1 VPCEAVEVERVRQAA
16 EAERARQAAQAER
29 AGQAAAE
36 AERAR
41 QAERSAK
48 KEAMISEHGLASIV
62 GQEETVKRLRA
73 FASLFSG
80 TDAIRGHI
88 LLTGPAGTGKRTV
101 ARAFAVEYCHN
112 LVESIGSGLVKSG
125 DLMGVLTNLAQG
137 DGMLIGGIDRMSK
150 ECAGFLI
157 PAVRDH
163 KVDFVLDKGMFAK
176 TVNVPLQPFTLI
188 ATTET
193 ASAVPPDLTECFH
206 LTVPLVPRYS
216 DAALA
221 TICQRI
227 ARHAGLVVA
236 QDAAN
241 LIAGAAH
248 GSPHQVQV
256 MVRKLSGL
264 GKAAIE
270 ADDAAQLLSVLGLG
284 PRPRAQGELATE
296 EVDTLSG
303 IEFERLVTGLLDA
316 MGFRTEMTK
325 ASGDG
330 GIDIVASSER
340 LITGGKYLFQC
351 KRYAPG
357 NLVGSPT
364 VREFYGAVRA
374 DPEAVKG
381 ILITT
386 SGFTQQALEF
396 ARQLPIELI
405 AGDKLRELLTEYQLT
420 RPCPPSK

>member
-1 VPCEAVEVERVRQAA
+1 MRELLGFCTVCGLPLSLGDRLSGKVKHPDCATA
-16 EAERARQAAQAER
+16 EAARVAQAE
-29 AGQAAAE
+29 
-36 AERAR
+36 
-41 QAERSAK
+41 QAER
-48 KEAMISEHGLASIV
+48 EVLIREHGLASII
-62 GQEETVKRLRA
+62 GQEDAVKRLRD
-73 FASLFSG
+73 FANLFRGSG
-80 TDAIRGHI
+80 DSVRGHL

-101 ARAFAVEYCHN
+101 ARAFAVEYCHK
-112 LVESIGSGLVKSG
+112 LVESAGSDLVKSG
-125 DLMGVLTNLAQG
+125 DLMGKLTNLAQG
-137 DGMLIGGIDRMSK
+137 DGLLIAGIDRMSK

-157 PAVRDH
+157 SAVRDY

-176 TVNVPLQPFTLI
+176 TVNVPLKRFTLI
-188 ATTET
+188 ATSEAT
-193 ASAVPPDLTECFH
+193 SAIPPDLRECFH
-206 LTVPLVPRYS
+206 LTASLVPRYS

-227 ARHAGLVVA
+227 ARVAGLVIVP
-236 QDAAN
+236 DAAN
-241 LIAGAAH
+241 LIAGAVQ
-248 GSPHQVQV
+248 GSPHQAALTI
-256 MVRKLSGL
+256 RKLAAL

-270 ADDAAQLLSVLGLG
+270 SEDVVQLLSMLGLG
-284 PRPRAQGELATE
+284 PKPRAQGEVATE
-296 EVDTLSG
+296 ELDTLSG

-316 MGFRTEMTK
+316 MGFRAEMTK

-330 GIDIVASSER
+330 GIDIVATSDRS
-340 LITGGKYLFQC
+340 ITGGRYLFQC

-405 AGDKLRELLTEYQLT
+405 EGGKLRELLAEHHLT
-420 RPCPPSK
+420 RPCPPLK